1 MPVLAQPQRP
11 VVVSQADAE
20 GYHQRGLAAMKAQDW
35 QGAISNFTLAIR
47 RNPRFD
53 NSYAFRGIAR
63 SNLLD
68 YQGAISDFN
77 DALAISSKNQYAYL
91 GRGSTYAALGNFQ
104 AAISDFNQ
112 VLAINSKNEYAYV
125 GRGNVRASVVNFLGL
140 VDHKGAISDYNQ
152 ALAINPRNEGAL
164 VSRSGIRAMLGE
176 LQGAMVDLNQAIR
189 LTPSSDIVSLANA
202 YAARGNLKSI
212 MGDFQGGLA
221 DVNRAIQLN
230 PNQARVKSFA
240 YAVRGSIHYL
250 LGEHQEA
257 LTDGRQAI
265 RLDPTLSNGYY
276 SRGLAQFG
284 LRNDAAARADFNE
297 ALRIMPTDGF
307 STYWLGQIKLRQGD
321 YQGAIADYNRAVQL
335 IPVITMAKGFDD
347 YRATARRLMNNP
359 VAAQPPAA
367 PRPQPVSV
375 PVSAAPKPAPP
386 LPVAPPSPSVAV
398 VNPAPSNP
406 GVNVYKIAN
415 ETTVMIE
422 GQNPGSG
429 VIIGRTGNT
438 YYVLTAKH
446 VVLTADEYNIIAANG
461 KKYKLDYQ
469 QVRKFNNLDL
479 AVVQFTSTDTLSI
492 AQFANSEQ
500 TNQGDNIFVSGW
512 PAVGGAIT
520 RPTHQVTRG
529 TLTGFQRGDSEG
541 YELTYDSTTA
551 PGMSGGPVF
560 DATGRVIGIH
570 GRAAGNQEIGKTGI
584 NLGIPIHLFIR
595 QAPQAGL
602 NLQQLGLRAS

>member
-1 MPVLAQPQRP
+1 MLKSSLILAARLGILGTSALAFLSPSVMPVFAQAQRP

-20 GYHQRGLAAMKAQDW
+20 GYFQRGLAAYKAQDW

-47 RNPRFD
+47 RNPKGD
-53 NSYAFRGIAR
+53 NSYALRGLAR
-63 SNLLD
+63 LNLQD

-77 DALAISSKNQYAYL
+77 QALAINPKNEYAYL
-91 GRGSTYAALGNFQ
+91 GRGG
-104 AAISDFNQ
+104 
-112 VLAINSKNEYAYV
+112 
-125 GRGNVRASVVNFLGL
+125 
-140 VDHKGAISDYNQ
+140 
-152 ALAINPRNEGAL
+152 P
-164 VSRSGIRAMLGE
+164 RAMLGE

-284 LRNDAAARADFNE
+284 LRNDTAARADFNE
-297 ALRIMPTDGF
+297 ALRLLPIDGF
-307 STYWLGQIKLRQGD
+307 SYYWLGQIKLRQGD

-335 IPVITMAKGFDD
+335 IPVVAMAKGYDD

-359 VAAQPPAA
+359 VAAQPAA
-367 PRPQPVSV
+367 PRPQPVAA
-375 PVSAAPKPAPP
+375 PVSAAPKPAPAP
-386 LPVAPPSPSVAV
+386 PPPSPAVAV

-406 GVNVYKIAN
+406 GVNVYKIAE

-469 QVRKFNNLDL
+469 QVRKFNTLDL
-479 AVVQFTSTDTLSI
+479 AVVQFTSTDTLSV

-602 NLQQLGLRAS
+602 NLQQIGLRAS